1 MNKEKFCT
9 MIKLL
14 GLIAITCIGHYWVQE
29 LINDEVM
36 RIKAS
41 KEEDLVTM
49 QEDLVSLR
57 ARMCVFGQICATV
70 SLNPQLIHPY

>member
-1 MNKEKFCT
+1 

-29 LINDEVM
+29 LINDELM
-36 RIKAS
+36 QIKAS
-41 KEEDLVTM
+41 KEEDLATM
-49 QEDLVSLR
+49 QEDSDLVSLR
-57 ARMCVFGQICATV
+57 DRMCVFGQIGATV